1 MVNPDYK
8 YLNESPM
15 FHFSLHAKELFHSNF
30 LAWLGMDP
38 ELREIFINVLI
49 EGFGIDEETVKSW
62 VNEIEVLREKDNLDL
77 VVKAPDHIEK
87 SKRRKANDRIVS
99 GQWYAVIE
107 NKIKSI
113 PNKDQ
118 LVRYADDI
126 NKKCGGDPGKVEKI
140 LLSICESDIELTD
153 GWRLVT
159 YSNIVDVLKDSV
171 NQVKDP
177 YKKYIITDYIKMIEA
192 LIDILNSEEV
202 NMTSPFL
209 FRPSRELD
217 ELRIADL
224 VDKRRAARIAEI
236 YTKNTGLKY
245 DSGYTNKQ
253 SLIETFARYGNIG
266 MGIQIQGS
274 QYRHCI
280 MGDIKESEVVDKSN
294 GFLSNTRKA
303 FRDKMLKLYPDVFE
317 SRSVRGEDNRHFN
330 SYDKNKAGNTFWYQ
344 YVTIRPDATIE
355 QIMECIAEDMKTA
368 RIIFSTPEQH
378 KETERKK

>member
-1 MVNPDYK
+1 MNNQSDYQ
-8 YLNESPM
+8 YLKESPM

-49 EGFGIDEETVKSW
+49 KGFGIDEETVKSW
-62 VNEIEVLREKDNLDL
+62 GNEFEVLREKDNLDL
-77 VVKAPDHIEK
+77 IVKAPDHIEK
-87 SKRRKANDRIVS
+87 SKRRNANDRIVS
-99 GQWYAVIE
+99 GQWYVVLE
-107 NKIKSI
+107 NKIKSV
-113 PNKDQ
+113 PNKAQ
-118 LVRYADDI
+118 LDKYAEDI
-126 NKKCGGDPGKVEKI
+126 SKKCGGDPGKVEKI
-140 LLSICESDIELTD
+140 LLSICESDIELND

-159 YSNIVDVLKDSV
+159 YSNIADSLKKSV
-171 NQVKDP
+171 NQVKNP
-177 YKKYIITDYIKMIEA
+177 YKRYILEDYIKMVEA

-224 VDKRRAARIAEI
+224 VDKRRASRIAEI
-236 YTKNTGLKY
+236 YAKNTTGLEY
-245 DSGYTNKQ
+245 YSGYTNKQ

-266 MGIQIQGS
+266 TGIQIQGS

-280 MGDIKESEVVDKSN
+280 TGDIKESEVADKSK
-294 GFLSNTRKA
+294 GFLSNTRKE
-303 FRDKMLKLYPDVFE
+303 FRDKMLKLYPGIFE
-317 SRSVRGEDNRHFN
+317 TKPVKGEANRRFN
-330 SYDKNKAGNTFWYQ
+330 SYNKDKEGETFWYQ

-368 RIIFSTPEQH
+368 RIIFSTPEH
-378 KETERKK
+378 